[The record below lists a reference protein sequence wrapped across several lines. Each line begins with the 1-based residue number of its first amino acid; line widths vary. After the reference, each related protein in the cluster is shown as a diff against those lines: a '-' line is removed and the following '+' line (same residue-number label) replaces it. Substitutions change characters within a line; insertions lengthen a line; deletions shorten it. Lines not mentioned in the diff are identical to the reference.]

1 MSGIARFSLPLARPL
16 ATAEGTIDRREGF
29 LVRIGDDPPG
39 LGEATPLPGWTEP
52 VEACR
57 DALESV
63 LSADELPVSPADL
76 PDLPEAPAARHG
88 LELAML
94 DRAAKEAGVP
104 LYRHIGGPRRVSTVP
119 VNATVGGGEVD
130 ETVEACR
137 AAVLAR
143 YRTIKVKVGTRAVD
157 ADLDRLGAVREA
169 VGPDVE
175 LRTDANGA
183 WSEDEAADAIAG
195 LGELGVALVEQPL
208 EPSALSE
215 IAALRGRGVDI
226 AVDESIRN
234 HAVDEVL
241 DAEAA
246 DVIVCKPMVLGG
258 IGRAKRA
265 ADRAHD
271 RGVDVIVTTTIDAA
285 VARTAAVH
293 LAAAI
298 DVDQACGL
306 ATADRLAGDVAA
318 DPAPVVDGG
327 ISVPQAAG
335 NGVHAEDL
343 D

>member
-1 MSGIARFSLPLARPL
+1 MIGIARFSLPLARPL
-16 ATAEGTIDRREGF
+16 ATAEGTIDCREGF
-29 LVRIGDDPPG
+29 LVRLGDDPPG
-39 LGEATPLPGWTEP
+39 LGEATPLAGWTEP

-63 LSADELPVSPADL
+63 MSADDLPATPADL

-88 LELAML
+88 LELALL
-94 DRAAKEAGVP
+94 DRAAKEASVP
-104 LYRHIGGPRRVSTVP
+104 LYRHLGSTRRVSTVP
-119 VNATVGGGEVD
+119 VNATIGDSGVD
-130 ETVEACR
+130 ETVEATR
-137 AAVLAR
+137 AAVMAG
-143 YRTIKVKVGTRAVD
+143 YRTIKVKVGARCVD
-157 ADLDRLGAVREA
+157 ADLDRLGAVRAA

-175 LRTDANGA
+175 LRVDANGA
-183 WSEDEAADAIAG
+183 WSEEVAADAIDRLAD
-195 LGELGVALVEQPL
+195 LDVALIEQPL

-226 AVDESIRN
+226 AVDESLRN

-265 ADRAHD
+265 ADRAHN

-293 LAAAI
+293 LAAAVE
-298 DVDQACGL
+298 VDRACGL
-306 ATADRLAGDVAA
+306 VTADRLAEDVAT
-318 DPAPVVDGG
+318 DPAPFVDGG